1 MHSTVQKTN
10 PISWLLRYIK
20 ESREELRKVTWPSRK
35 DTTRYSLVVI
45 SLCVII
51 AFFFGG
57 LDWLLTKG
65 LEWLIAV
72 TS

>member
-1 MHSTVQKTN
+1 MPSSAQKTN
-10 PISWLLRYIK
+10 PISWLLRYLK

-35 DTTRYSLVVI
+35 DTVRYSVIVV
-45 SLCVII
+45 SLCVVI

-57 LDWLLTKG
+57 LDWLLIKG
-65 LEWLIAV
+65 LEWLIAA